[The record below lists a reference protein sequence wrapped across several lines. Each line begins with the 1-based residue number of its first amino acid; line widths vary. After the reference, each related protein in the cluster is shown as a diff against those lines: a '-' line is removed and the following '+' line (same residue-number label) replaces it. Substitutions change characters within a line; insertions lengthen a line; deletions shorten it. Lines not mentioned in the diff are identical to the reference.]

1 MAEVTSQ
8 LTVAT
13 VRGEVVRMIYT
24 NPDNGYC
31 VCALV
36 GESRQEMILKGILP
50 GLEEGR
56 LIEAS
61 GIWESHSEYGRQLR
75 VREFRYVLPST
86 AEGMKRYLASGF
98 IPGIGEKI
106 AAAIVDTFG
115 EKTAE
120 VLDKYS
126 ARLKEVPG
134 LGKKKIAALK
144 EAWDSRRH
152 ERDALIFLQG
162 LGITPA
168 YCRKLFAT
176 YGDRTI
182 EVVRSNPYQLA
193 EDVNGIGF
201 LKADAIAREMG
212 IQPDA
217 NMRLLAGMVF
227 ALNTMTFNGNVGYP
241 PDLLVNEAA
250 KLLHVETVQA
260 EKALQ
265 EALQRHL
272 VIADLGLI
280 YSPAL
285 YRAECDFAVELDRL
299 LAARKHYGEKL
310 LAAVQLETKFS
321 EEQLAAVERVAASPV
336 SVITGGPGVG
346 KTTVIGEIVR
356 RAHEAKIK
364 VSLAA
369 PTGRAAK
376 RLSES
381 CGITARTIHRLL
393 IFDPASGG
401 FQVGRDEPLDVEL
414 LIVDEVSMLDL
425 QLAVS
430 LLKAIPNEATLVMVG
445 DVDQLPSVGPGTVLR
460 SLIESNRVPV
470 SRLTR
475 IFRQQEQSEIIL
487 NAHRVNAG
495 LLPENFSGDGKIHD
509 FYWIEQDDPARVVE
523 LILKLTAE
531 RIPGRFGF
539 DPVSEIQVLTPM
551 NRGICGAINLNS
563 AIQAKLNGS
572 DIPAFQVGER
582 SFKVGDKV
590 MQIANDYEKG
600 VLNGDFGII
609 SRADFHERKFSVTFD
624 EARQVEYE
632 FDAADALVWAYA
644 VTVHK
649 SQGSEFPV
657 VILPILFQHFMM
669 LQRNLLYTAMTRAKK
684 LLILIGSSK
693 AVAMAVNNVR
703 RENRFSALTERLK
716 EGGRI

>member
-56 LIEAS
+56 WIEAS

-144 EAWDSRRH
+144 EAWDSRCH

-227 ALNTMTFNGNVGYP
+227 ALNTMTFNGHVGYP

-310 LAAVQLETKFS
+310 LPAVQLETKFS

-401 FQVGRDEPLDVEL
+401 FQAGRDEPLDVEL

-425 QLAVS
+425 QLAVA
-430 LLKAIPNEATLVMVG
+430 LLKAIPNKATLVMVG

-487 NAHRVNAG
+487 NAHRVNSG

-563 AIQAKLNGS
+563 AIQTKLNGS

-600 VLNGDFGII
+600 VFNGDFGII

-657 VILPILFQHFMM
+657 VILPILSQHFMM